1 MPNTPSAIG
10 KGVAVLVSSQEC
22 DGQDQALATRLFA
35 VSGEVHW
42 IDEESLLDAVT
53 GLSGSGPAYVF
64 QLVEAMAAGGVAAG
78 LNPELSAALARRTAI
93 GAAALLETSD
103 DSPQQLRRNVT
114 SPKGTTEAALKIL
127 MKDRAFE
134 QLMCKTILAATKRS
148 KDLSNS

>member
-1 MPNTPSAIG
+1 M
-10 KGVAVLVSSQEC
+10 
-22 DGQDQALATRLFA
+22 

-78 LNPELSAALARRTAI
+78 LNPELSAILARRTAI
-93 GAAALLETSD
+93 GAAALLEVST

-114 SPKGTTEAALKIL
+114 SPKGTTEAALNIL

-134 QLMCKTILAATKRS
+134 KLMCETILAATKRS
-148 KDLSNS
+148 KELSNS